1 MALRINRLKGSDA
14 EPHTL
19 EVQSFLGAA
28 SSLLLHIERTPGV
41 TVLAKK
47 SWALTDD
54 FEAYFSYKGR
64 LFLMWTPF
72 SLAWISLL
80 GQPEDSELFAEIETR
95 VQSYSWP
102 STLLAPIAILRY
114 VAVRFTPSRAQFR
127 QFGVPFPGEAT
138 SNAP

>member
-1 MALRINRLKGSDA
+1 MALRTKRLKGSHD

-28 SSLLLHIERTPGV
+28 SSLLLHIERMPGV

-47 SWALTDD
+47 AWALTDD

-64 LFLMWTPF
+64 LFIMWTPF

-80 GQPEDSELFAEIETR
+80 GQPEDADLFAEVETR

-102 STLLAPIAILRY
+102 STLLAPLAILRY
-114 VAVRFTPSRAQFR
+114 VAVKFTPSRAQFR
-127 QFGVPFPGEAT
+127 TFGVPFPGDAS